1 MNLRI
6 WNLKFH
12 QLATYDFT
20 NNMLELNDIHAS
32 YGKKEILH
40 GISLAVKECEILA
53 IIGPNGAGK
62 STLLKVAAGLLP
74 PSQGTVALQDRDI
87 TALDCP
93 ARVRQGVVY
102 FMQGGVVFPGL
113 TVRENLELGQHR
125 HNGKANGVFD
135 DVLQLFPG
143 IQNWLSRRAGLL
155 SGGQRQQVALA
166 MVLLKQPR
174 VLLLDEPSAGLAPN
188 FVRDSMRKVQ
198 EINHRFGTT
207 ILLVEQ
213 NVGEAVKVAR
223 RAILLLNGQIDWQT
237 DQPQELQKNG
247 MLDRLFLGKVVME

>member
-1 MNLRI
+1 
-6 WNLKFH
+6 
-12 QLATYDFT
+12 
-20 NNMLELNDIHAS
+20 MLELKDMHAA
-32 YGKKEILH
+32 YGKKEVLH
-40 GISLAVKECEILA
+40 GISLAVKEGEILA

-74 PSQGTVALQDRDI
+74 PTQGTILYGGRDI
-87 TALDCP
+87 TGLDCP

-102 FMQGGVVFPGL
+102 FMQGGVIFPGL

-125 HNGKANGVFD
+125 QNGKANGVFD
-135 DVLQLFPG
+135 DVLQLFPE
-143 IQNWLSRRAGLL
+143 IKNWLPRRAGLL

-188 FVRDSMRKVQ
+188 LVKDTMRKVQ

-213 NVGEAVKVAR
+213 NVGEAVNVAQ

-237 DQPQELQKNG
+237 DRPQELQKNG
-247 MLDRLFLGKVVME
+247 MLDRLFLGKVLAE